1 MTTWTRVTKKDPC
14 PVCGKGDWC
23 CIGQYWVNCM
33 RVSGPRAAA
42 NGGWLHPIHGLKEK
56 PLQSM
61 PKIDRKPS
69 INATALVREWKKA
82 IPTRDITILA
92 GALCLSAWSLRE
104 LGVCWAPPHGAW
116 CFPMVD
122 AYGSTVG
129 IRLRGDDGRKWAV
142 RGSRQGM
149 FMGRGGAQETVWV
162 TEGPTDAAAGLELGL
177 FTIGRPSCRGC
188 INDICTAIRRADSRR
203 AVILSDNDSPGHDGA
218 LQLAAALHIPSVIIC
233 PPAKDLRSYVTK
245 GGTGTMLGALLT
257 GQTWKQPKR

>member
-1 MTTWTRVTKKDPC
+1 MTPWTRVTKKDPC
-14 PVCGKGDWC
+14 PVCKKDSWC
-23 CIGQYWVNCM
+23 CVGQYWVNCM
-33 RVSGPRAAA
+33 RVPGTRAAA
-42 NGGWLHPIHGLKEK
+42 NGGYLHPIGEFKPQAEK
-56 PLQSM
+56 LVQFSA
-61 PKIDRKPS
+61 RKPS

-82 IPTRDITILA
+82 CPTRDITIL
-92 GALCLSAWSLRE
+92 ALCLSAWSLRE
-104 LGVCWAPPHGAW
+104 LGVCWAPPHSAW
-116 CFPMVD
+116 AFPMTD

-218 LQLAAALHIPSVIIC
+218 LQLADSLHIPSAVVC
-233 PPAKDLRSYVTK
+233 CPAKDLRRFVTQ
-245 GGTGTMLGALLT
+245 GGTSVMLEALLT
-257 GQTWKQPKR
+257 GQTWKQPRSHV